1 MPVAHAMV
9 AEALLRPTNKQGT
22 ASWRRMAI
30 IASAL
35 IFSLLTIGRARA
47 TETNI
52 QLMIVGVSH
61 FVAHRDVNNSHFL
74 DNPLSAERQ
83 AQIRQ
88 VVERLSA
95 FHPTKVL
102 IEDPVD
108 DQKYAQ
114 RFADYLAGRYVLPPS
129 EDYQFGF
136 RLAKEAGAAI
146 YPVDTW
152 GPSIVDDNSPQGKAI
167 DAYLVANLPH
177 VSAPAAIAFQAKS
190 DSLEQ
195 TGTYL
200 DLLRFLN
207 TDDAIRANASWY
219 SVAVGMGR
227 THNFAGTSYVAQWYT
242 RNCYIFANILSVL
255 DPGDRAVVIFGQGHE
270 YLLREFARL
279 NPNVVYVDPL
289 TYLR

>member
-1 MPVAHAMV
+1 MSGRLTLPGVAA
-9 AEALLRPTNKQGT
+9 N
-22 ASWRRMAI
+22 
-30 IASAL
+30 AL
-35 IFSLLTIGRARA
+35 IMLLLTIGRARA
-47 TETNI
+47 GETSI

-61 FVAHRDVNNSHFL
+61 FVSHRDVNNSQFL
-74 DNPLSAERQ
+74 DNPMSTARQ

-102 IEDPVD
+102 IEDPIG
-108 DQKYAQ
+108 DQKYVQ
-114 RFADYLAGRYVLPPS
+114 RFAEYLAGRYVLPPG

-136 RLAKEAGAAI
+136 RLAKETGATI

-152 GPSIVDDNSPQGKAI
+152 GPSIVDDNSPTGKAI
-167 DAYLVANLPH
+167 NAYLVANLPH
-177 VSAPAAIAFQAKS
+177 VLAPAAAAFQAKS

-227 THNFAGTSYVAQWYT
+227 TENFAGTSYVAQWYT

-255 DPGDRAVVIFGQGHE
+255 QPGDRAVVIFGQGHE